1 VSKTGTDGRAQRAGR
16 AARVERGER
25 AGRDGRCERPVRV
38 ERDGC
43 DERAVCAGRTPR
55 GRHDGRVGRVGRDVR
70 TRRDGCVG
78 SDGRRARR
86 LAVRALAALC
96 LLCIVS
102 HAAPAAT
109 RTEKATWVGVR
120 SPHYLLVGDTTESEI
135 REVAIRFEQ
144 FRKAFSQLFP
154 ASGLSSSV
162 PTTVVVFKDF
172 DSYKDFRPHYQGR
185 PAEFH
190 SYFQSG
196 LDHNYI
202 ALPLAGNRES
212 LYVKLFH
219 ESVHLL
225 LDSQARRIPDWLN
238 EGLAQYYSTFEFD
251 LAANKN
257 VLGKPVAGNLA
268 LLRKNRLLPLSTLF
282 KIDRASA
289 DYNESERNGIFNAQ
303 SWALVHYLMT
313 ANEGRRQLQLLRFIE
328 LTAAGAPFER
338 SFRQSFNAGYE
349 VLEEELKEYVRRE
362 NFRARNMRLAE
373 DSSVVAGL
381 ETLPLSNADAHYFLG
396 DLLLHINRYEDAAR
410 HLHKAIAL
418 NPTSGS
424 AYASLGMVRVRQRQG
439 AEARRLLQHA
449 TTLEPNNY
457 LAHYYYAYALSR
469 EEMDDEQ
476 EVAAYDADTA
486 QIMRRE
492 LRRAIA
498 LKPDFA
504 ESYRLLAFINLVTG
518 EQLPE
523 AVELLRHGLKL
534 SPGRPDLTFIL
545 AQVYLRMKDTDA
557 ARATLQ
563 QLLNTGANPRL
574 RARAQILLD
583 RIKPH
588 GAAR

>member
-1 VSKTGTDGRAQRAGR
+1 MRPWTNGSNGRARRCDGRR
-16 AARVERGER
+16 
-25 AGRDGRCERPVRV
+25 
-38 ERDGC
+38 
-43 DERAVCAGRTPR
+43 
-55 GRHDGRVGRVGRDVR
+55 
-70 TRRDGCVG
+70 
-78 SDGRRARR
+78 DGRRARH
-86 LAVRALAALC
+86 ALAALC
-96 LLCIVS
+96 FLFAVS
-102 HAAPAAT
+102 PAAIAAA
-109 RTEKATWVGVR
+109 ATTAKEEWVGVR

-185 PAEFH
+185 PTEFV

-196 LDHNYI
+196 LDTNYI
-202 ALPLAGNRES
+202 ALSLDRDRES

-225 LDSQARRIPDWLN
+225 IDSQSRRIPDWLN

-251 LAANKN
+251 IAANKN
-257 VLGKPVAGNLA
+257 VLGKPVTGHLA
-268 LLRKNRLLPLSTLF
+268 FLRKNKLLPLATLF
-282 KIDRASA
+282 AVDRESA
-289 DYNESERNGIFNAQ
+289 DYNERERSGIFNAQ

-328 LTAAGAPFER
+328 LTAAGAPFEK
-338 SFRQSFNAGYE
+338 SFRQSFKAGYE
-349 VLEEELKEYVRRE
+349 TMEEELKEYVRRE
-362 NFRARNMRLAE
+362 NFRVRNTQLE
-373 DSSVVAGL
+373 DHLSVVAEL
-381 ETLPLSNADAHYFLG
+381 ESLPLTDADAHYYLG

-410 HLHKAIAL
+410 HLQKAIAL
-418 NPTSGS
+418 NPTS
-424 AYASLGMVRVRQRQG
+424 AAAFASLGMVRVRQRRG
-439 AEARRLLQHA
+439 AEAERLLKQA
-449 TTLEPNNY
+449 TTLEPDNY

-476 EVAAYDADTA
+476 EINAYEEGAA
-486 QIMRRE
+486 QLMRRE

-498 LKPDFA
+498 LKPGFT

-523 AVELLRHGLKL
+523 AVELLRQGLKL

-545 AQVYLRMKDTDA
+545 AQVYVRMKETQA
-557 ARATLQ
+557 ARTTLQ
-563 QLLNTGANPRL
+563 QLLNSGANARL
-574 RARAQILLD
+574 RARAQTLLD
-583 RIKPH
+583 RMKPN
-588 GAAR
+588 GATR